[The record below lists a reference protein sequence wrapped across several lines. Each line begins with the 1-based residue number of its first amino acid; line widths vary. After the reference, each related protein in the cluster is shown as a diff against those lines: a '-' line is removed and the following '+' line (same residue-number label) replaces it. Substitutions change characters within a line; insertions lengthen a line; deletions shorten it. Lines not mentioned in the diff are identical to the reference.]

1 VNNGAVAATPSAR
14 PALQN
19 GGSNGHIPPHSPPV
33 HRRPRGGRPGGSG
46 PAYAALDLGTNNC
59 RLLIAEPADDG
70 FVVLDAFSRIV
81 RLGEGLGATH
91 RLSEAAI
98 DRTLSA
104 LRVCAGKIR
113 RRGAIS
119 VRAVATE
126 ACRQAD
132 NCAEFLARVEAD
144 LGLTIEI
151 ISAAEEAR
159 LAVSSC
165 SPLLSVTL
173 PWGLVFDIGGGS
185 TEVMWTRVGE
195 GGVPEIIDHV
205 SVPLGVVA
213 LAEKYGGREV
223 SRGAFRDM
231 VDEFLGPMREFDRRH
246 GISPRI
252 KAGEVQMVGTSGTV
266 TTLASINMRL
276 PRYNRAAIDGSFLR
290 FKAARRVARELLELS
305 YEERAQHLCIGRERA
320 DLVIPGCAV
329 LEAICRVWPVGRL
342 RVADRGLREG
352 ILLDLIGADRP
363 DEERPRGRAAGTSM
377 APAALP
383 V

>member
-1 VNNGAVAATPSAR
+1 MPM
-14 PALQN
+14 
-19 GGSNGHIPPHSPPV
+19 
-33 HRRPRGGRPGGSG
+33 HRRPRGGRPGGNG

-59 RLLIAEPADDG
+59 RLLIAEPAADG

-144 LGLTIEI
+144 LGLNIEI
-151 ISAAEEAR
+151 ITAAEEAR

-165 SPLLSVTL
+165 SPLLSGAL

-195 GGVPEIIDHV
+195 GGVTEIIDHV

-213 LAEKYGGREV
+213 LAEKYGGRDV

-290 FKAARRVARELLELS
+290 FKAARRVARELLDLS

-363 DEERPRGRAAGTSM
+363 QGARPNGRAAGTSLT
-377 APAALP
+377 PAALP